1 MRRSKNHIACFA
13 ALALAAAFAAPAS
26 ADVPPGQSDSFSLQ
40 AACDGQQVTLT
51 TSGPN
56 LWSSGGQ
63 HYVLKSLTVYPTDG
77 GAPFT
82 QDLGKKTG
90 LAPYA
95 TCTGS
100 WPDGTATFV
109 ATLGTVGSH

>member
-1 MRRSKNHIACFA
+1 MRQSKNRIACFA
-13 ALALAAAFAAPAS
+13 ALALAAAFAAPAR
-26 ADVPPGQSDSFSLQ
+26 ADVPPGKSDSFSLP
-40 AACDGQQVTLT
+40 ATCDGQQVTLT
-51 TSGPN
+51 PSGPN

-63 HYVLKSLTVYPTDG
+63 HYVLKSITVYPTD

-82 QDLGKKTG
+82 QDLGEKTG

-109 ATLGTVGSH
+109 ATLGTVASH